1 MRTTLFLS
9 FLCIAASAAS
19 CGDDSGKNSESEPEN
34 GNIAI
39 TKNTCGSIGFNGKW
53 KLINIRIDGKNH
65 SPGGYEEL
73 VVKNCSTASY
83 FTGKSLSHTDT
94 FQLYKVVQY
103 CDDYQLVYNHDS
115 IGCVNFRKDT
125 MIIGTCNNMETTK
138 FYYKRL
144 ERD

>member
-1 MRTTLFLS
+1 MRTTLFISL
-9 FLCIAASAAS
+9 LGIAVSTTS
-19 CGDDSGKNSESEPEN
+19 CGNDSRQDTESDPVN
-34 GNIAI
+34 GYIAI
-39 TKNTCGSIGFNGKW
+39 TKNTCGGIGFNGKW

-65 SPGGYEEL
+65 SPDGYEEL
-73 VVKNCSTASY
+73 VVKNCRTASY

-94 FQLYKVVQY
+94 FNLYKVVQY

-138 FYYKRL
+138 YYYECL
-144 ERD
+144 ERY